1 MNVMIQARIN
11 EARSLEKP
19 GEKDFQG
26 AAMKLYISGDFQ
38 FVRLINAYQA

>member
-1 MNVMIQARIN
+1 MNVMMQTRIT
-11 EARSLEKP
+11 EARSLENP

-38 FVRLINAYQA
+38 FVRLMDSYQA